1 MEINMKV
8 NVLPAATYNWLKMN
22 EGEIKEKNIVITNT
36 KTPEI
41 RGISDGVS
49 LKKVSF
55 DEVEKIMTPYFDEAK
70 EKYQD
75 VSKSNGDMYYKNEA
89 QVIKTGLGIE
99 SDKMFRKLGVET
111 QVITIEE
118 NKKIKRPLIISF
130 EQKNKEGFATSQ
142 LIHAK
147 ANSEIIVIME
157 YNSEV
162 NDEGFNAITTR
173 VLADEGAKVTLVKVQ
188 LLGNKVIHIDDIG
201 SYCKDKSKFKL
212 IQMEIGAQ
220 KTWTGAYTTL
230 LGDESIFENKVGYF
244 QKDNQKLDMN
254 YISDHRAKKTR
265 ADMVYRGILKD
276 SANKVWRGTIDFH
289 RGSSGSVGDEQ
300 EDTLILGEDIVNR
313 TIPLILCQ
321 EEDVDGRHGAS
332 IGQLGEEELFYM
344 QSRGISKERA
354 EEMMIKARLDSIAR
368 EIPSKEIAGKIE
380 GRLPLASGAQQ

>member
-118 NKKIKRPLIISF
+118 NKKP
-130 EQKNKEGFATSQ
+130 T
-142 LIHAK
+142 
-147 ANSEIIVIME
+147 
-157 YNSEV
+157 YN
-162 NDEGFNAITTR
+162 F
-173 VLADEGAKVTLVKVQ
+173 L
-188 LLGNKVIHIDDIG
+188 
-201 SYCKDKSKFKL
+201 
-212 IQMEIGAQ
+212 
-220 KTWTGAYTTL
+220 
-230 LGDESIFENKVGYF
+230 
-244 QKDNQKLDMN
+244 
-254 YISDHRAKKTR
+254 
-265 ADMVYRGILKD
+265 
-276 SANKVWRGTIDFH
+276 
-289 RGSSGSVGDEQ
+289 
-300 EDTLILGEDIVNR
+300 
-313 TIPLILCQ
+313 
-321 EEDVDGRHGAS
+321 
-332 IGQLGEEELFYM
+332 
-344 QSRGISKERA
+344 
-354 EEMMIKARLDSIAR
+354 
-368 EIPSKEIAGKIE
+368 
-380 GRLPLASGAQQ
+380 